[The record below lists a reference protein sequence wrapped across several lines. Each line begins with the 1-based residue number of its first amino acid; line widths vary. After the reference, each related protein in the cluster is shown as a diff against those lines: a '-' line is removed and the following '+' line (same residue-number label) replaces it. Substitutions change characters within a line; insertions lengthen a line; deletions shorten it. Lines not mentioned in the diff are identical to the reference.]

1 MSHTPELYKLG
12 LIGFPLGHS
21 LSPQIHSA
29 ALNALSLEG
38 QYDLHP
44 VPPLPEGLETLV
56 ELLDKIRQGEIHGL
70 NVTIP
75 HKQNVFPLL
84 DQLTPAAQAIGAVNT
99 IFRDGDKLVG
109 DNTDAPGFS
118 GDLQR
123 LLDATDHDSLQRP
136 LSALVLGSG
145 GAARAVVYALR
156 AEGYQITI
164 SARHEDQDQ
173 SRELKEQLCQD
184 QHQMKVV
191 ETGRWAHDIDS
202 HSLVVNCTPV
212 GMHPHSDHTPWPQ
225 DMPLPPQAA
234 VYDLV
239 YNPHQT
245 QLVKQAQQAGLP
257 AMTGLGMLVEQ
268 AALAFE
274 RWTGF
279 EAPRE
284 SMRSAVNL

>member
-12 LIGFPLGHS
+12 LIGYPLGHS
-21 LSPQIHSA
+21 LSPQIHAA
-29 ALNALSLEG
+29 ALNALGLEG

-44 VPPLPEGLETLV
+44 VPPLPEGQETLV
-56 ELLDKIRQGEIHGL
+56 EVLDQIRQGDIHGL

-84 DQLTPAAQAIGAVNT
+84 DNLTSTALAIGAVNT

-123 LLDATDHDSLQRP
+123 LLIGIDHDAQH
-136 LSALVLGSG
+136 SALVLGSG
-145 GAARAVVYALR
+145 GAARAVVYALL
-156 AEGYQITI
+156 AGGYQITL
-164 SARHEDQDQ
+164 SARHEDQKQ
-173 SRELKEQLCQD
+173 ARELKEQLGGD
-184 QHQMKVV
+184 QHQMKIV
-191 ETGRWAHDIDS
+191 ETGRWAQNIAE

-212 GMHPHSDHTPWPQ
+212 GMHPHINQTPWPH
-225 DMPLPPQAA
+225 DMPLPPKAA

-239 YNPHQT
+239 YNPRQT

-284 SMRSAVNL
+284 IMRSAVNL